1 MGAAF
6 DDRHATPAD
15 RRVGARARARGAG
28 ATQRARPAG
37 RGTLRGARLSL
48 RSPLAPPPA
57 RPRVGARGRGAAR
70 GDRPRGRP
78 SLPRRRRRAPP
89 PPGRGALL
97 QRFFFGGGR
106 RGLLTAMA
114 RMAGARRRGAAAL
127 LAAAAAL
134 AAAGGVGAADTKPQ
148 PQLCV
153 GTKPGK
159 CDVIENNV
167 PAAMYA
173 PPKKVRSPRR
183 RKIQHP
189 FPSRAESSATCPPPR
204 SARAP
209 PPRARGSRSS
219 RVPHASELGGRAA
232 KVGVVRRR
240 CSADEQ
246 CSHDPRLTAS

>member
-1 MGAAF
+1 MIGMQHPLIGAA
-6 DDRHATPAD
+6 
-15 RRVGARARARGAG
+15 VRARARGGGRGHTARAPG
-28 ATQRARPAG
+28 RARHA
-37 RGTLRGARLSL
+37 ARRAAL
-48 RSPLAPPPA
+48 SPLASRTPARPPA
-57 RPRVGARGRGAAR
+57 RRREGARRG
-70 GDRPRGRP
+70 PGRP
-78 SLPRRRRRAPP
+78 STGASLPPSAAAARTSL
-89 PPGRGALL
+89 PGRSALL
-97 QRFFFGGGR
+97 QRFFWGAGR

-167 PAAMYA
+167 PAAVYA
-173 PPKKVRSPRR
+173 PPKKVRSART

-189 FPSRAESSATCPPPR
+189 FPSRAESRATCPPPR

-232 KVGVVRRR
+232 KVGVMRRR